1 MSSELFSGCLE
12 LALFLSATIVRAT
25 VLFSLCGGPI
35 KHKIGKERISFFSI
49 MVYPIVWNDYD
60 FMYGSWEYQKIVVN
74 F

>member
-1 MSSELFSGCLE
+1 
-12 LALFLSATIVRAT
+12 
-25 VLFSLCGGPI
+25 
-35 KHKIGKERISFFSI
+35 